1 VPLLPAIKKIT
12 VQAGLAFANLV
23 LSAVT
28 GIATAQ
34 QKQERVFILNEGR
47 YDYRTQIQ
55 VAPVTIG
62 LYTPHNRQYRT
73 IITINGS
80 RFASDLQVHKGYLY
94 VAADNKVLRYSL
106 LNYRLL
112 QQVHIPGCR
121 KLGFW
126 KNMLLVSVGD
136 TGVLKENLLALSRHD
151 FNKRYRVHNYGNPL
165 YAANNLVV
173 QGDSL
178 YLGVNNAFD
187 SVNRK
192 GYISVYYLPQC
203 RWHRQ
208 ITIPDASN
216 IENMAWYQGLLVTV
230 NNNDFTQ
237 GSMSTITIRS
247 GAAVTKPITSSNAFT
262 SSVFVASAKEGC
274 MYFCETGQS
283 WLGIF
288 DVKQQAL
295 QKPIPIIQPAYSMAR
310 QPVSRNW
317 YLGMTDYLSYGR
329 VYIYSRQW
337 VLKDSVNTGISPGA
351 IVFYDK

>member
-1 VPLLPAIKKIT
+1 VQPLRSIKIIA
-12 VQAGLAFANLV
+12 VQAGLLFSSLA
-23 LSAVT
+23 LSPAT
-28 GIATAQ
+28 GIVTAQ
-34 QKQERVFILNEGR
+34 QKQDQVFILNEGR

-80 RFASDLQVHKGYLY
+80 RFASDLQVYKRYLY

-106 LNYRLL
+106 HNYRLL
-112 QQVHIPGCR
+112 QQVYIPGCR

-136 TGVLKENLLALSRHD
+136 TGVLKENLLALNRHD
-151 FNKRYRVHNYGNPL
+151 FNKKYLVHNYGNPV

-178 YLGVNNAFD
+178 YLGINNAFD
-187 SVNRK
+187 SSDRK
-192 GYISVYYLPQC
+192 GYISVYYLPQ
-203 RWHRQ
+203 RSWRRQ
-208 ITIPDASN
+208 INIPNANN

-237 GSMSTITIRS
+237 GSMSTITIHS
-247 GAAVTKPITSSNAFT
+247 GAAVTKPITTGNAFT
-262 SSVFVASAKEGC
+262 SSVFVASAKEGY

-310 QPVSRNW
+310 QPGSRNW
-317 YLGMTDYLSYGR
+317 YIGVTDYLSYGK